1 MGMGTQQRTDTQV
14 NPQELITLARALVNG
29 VIAGGTNPATR
40 TELRRAVSCAYYAM
54 FHTLA
59 TSNANTLIGAS
70 PTDQQRWAWQQ
81 TYRAADHR
89 TARNKLSR
97 ASLGGRFPTDI
108 RNFGEVFAVVQKERH
123 SADYDP
129 HSEFLATDV
138 AELIDKAETAIAAF
152 NQTPDDIRRDLAIHI
167 LTNVRRD

>member
-1 MGMGTQQRTDTQV
+1 M
-14 NPQELITLARALVNG
+14 NPLELIVLARALVNG
-29 VIAGGTNPATR
+29 VITGDPYSSTQ

-59 TSNANTLIGAS
+59 ASNANTLVGDS

-89 TARNKLSR
+89 PTRNKLSR
-97 ASLGGRFPTDI
+97 ASLGNRFPGAI
-108 RNFGEVFAVVQKERH
+108 RRFGAVFADIQRERH
-123 SADYDP
+123 YADYDP
-129 HSEFLATDV
+129 HSEFYATDV
-138 AELIDKAETAIAAF
+138 TELIDKADTAISDF
-152 NQTPDDIRRDLAIHI
+152 NQTPNDIRRDLAIHI

>member
-1 MGMGTQQRTDTQV
+1 MNPTD
-14 NPQELITLARALVNG
+14 LIALARALVNG
-29 VIAGGTNPATR
+29 VIVGGAAPVSQ

-59 TSNANTLIGAS
+59 LSNANTLIGAS
-70 PTDQQRWAWQQ
+70 SVDQQRWAWQQ

-89 TARNKLSR
+89 PTRNKLNR
-97 ASLGGRFPTDI
+97 ASLGNRFPGAI
-108 RNFGEVFAVVQKERH
+108 RRFGVVFADIQRLRH

-129 HSEFLATDV
+129 HSEFSATDV
-138 AELIDKAETAIAAF
+138 SESIDRVETEIANF

-167 LTNVRRD
+167 LTNIRSD